1 MHKLALCIFIVVS
14 LTALTACQ
22 KSAIVP
28 STGNTPAVEA
38 DWSTDYRYGTFNTD
52 GYTVSNNV
60 WYAGTPGP
68 QTLWVN
74 SFSNWGVRSDQVGG
88 GVKSYPNVGKYIGK
102 SIESLKTLT
111 SSFNITVPKT
121 GCFDVAYDIW
131 GSNNYEIMLWVNVV
145 GAAKPVAWSYDWSDG
160 GPAVHSLVA
169 GGHTWNVYRGSL
181 FGHPVVS
188 FFRTSNT
195 SAGTV
200 NIKAILRWLKKE
212 GWIDNTT
219 VGNLQFGTE
228 ISTTAPGGSNFNTNS
243 YSVTVE

>member
-102 SIESLKTLT
+102 TIESFKTLT
-111 SSFNITVPKT
+111 SSFDITMPKI
-121 GCFDVAYDIW
+121 GCFEAAYDIW
-131 GSNNYEIMLWVNVV
+131 GSNNYEIMLWVYTNG
-145 GAAKPVAWSYDWSDG
+145 GAGPVAG
-160 GPAVHSLVA
+160 GHPPAAADLVA
-169 GGHTWNVYRGSL
+169 GGYTWNAYRGSL

-188 FFRTSNT
+188 FVSTRNISK
-195 SAGTV
+195 GTV
-200 NIKAILRWLKKE
+200 NIKAILRWMKKE
-212 GWIDNTT
+212 GWIDNSTI
-219 VGNLQFGTE
+219 GNLQFGTE
-228 ISTTAPGGSNFNTNS
+228 ISSTAVGGSNFDFNN
-243 YSVTVE
+243 YSLTVE